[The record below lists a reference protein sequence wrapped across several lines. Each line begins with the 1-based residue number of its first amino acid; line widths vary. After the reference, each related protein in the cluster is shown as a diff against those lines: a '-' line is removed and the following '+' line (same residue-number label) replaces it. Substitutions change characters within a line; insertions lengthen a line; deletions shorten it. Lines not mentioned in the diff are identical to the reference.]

1 MMRTKTMPATGRG
14 RWTSISTLAAVLAG
28 TAQAQSID
36 VPIELDQVRQQLE
49 VETARLNALQRSL
62 DEQEGS
68 LATQR
73 RQLIEQR
80 RRIEALYER
89 MTGRGAPPGIA
100 TPSGNQAEPVQRSAQ
115 ADPTAPKPVGE
126 APSASDRPPEV
137 APLGEQ
143 AGVLTPQGKFV
154 LEPSVQY
161 LHATNNRVALVGFT
175 IIPAITIGLIDIRR
189 VSRDTFVGAL
199 TGRYGL
205 TNRLE
210 VEAKL
215 PYVYASSSTI
225 SRPLATP
232 SVTDSVFDTSGS
244 GIGDVELAA
253 RYQMNQGGVDKPFYL
268 ATFRARL
275 PTGKSPYDV
284 PFDPVTTLP
293 TRLATGTGFLG
304 LQPGITVLF
313 PSDPV
318 VFFGGASYLYNVE
331 RDVGNGFGRISP
343 GNVFD
348 ATFGMGLALNEKAS
362 FSIGYQHS
370 VVGKPS
376 QEGQAEGVTLAP
388 TSTLQL
394 GTVRFGF
401 SYRLTPT
408 TNVNLT
414 LGVGATRD
422 APDLELTLRLPMTF

>member
-1 MMRTKTMPATGRG
+1 
-14 RWTSISTLAAVLAG
+14 
-28 TAQAQSID
+28 
-36 VPIELDQVRQQLE
+36 
-49 VETARLNALQRSL
+49 
-62 DEQEGS
+62 
-68 LATQR
+68 
-73 RQLIEQR
+73 
-80 RRIEALYER
+80 
-89 MTGRGAPPGIA
+89 
-100 TPSGNQAEPVQRSAQ
+100 
-115 ADPTAPKPVGE
+115 
-126 APSASDRPPEV
+126 
-137 APLGEQ
+137 
-143 AGVLTPQGKFV
+143 
-154 LEPSVQY
+154 
-161 LHATNNRVALVGFT
+161 
-175 IIPAITIGLIDIRR
+175 
-189 VSRDTFVGAL
+189 
-199 TGRYGL
+199 
-205 TNRLE
+205 
-210 VEAKL
+210 
-215 PYVYASSSTI
+215 
-225 SRPLATP
+225 
-232 SVTDSVFDTSGS
+232 VTDSVFDTSGS

-253 RYQMNQGGVDKPFYL
+253 RYQINQGGVDKPFYL

-331 RDVGNGFGRISP
+331 RDVGNGFGTISP